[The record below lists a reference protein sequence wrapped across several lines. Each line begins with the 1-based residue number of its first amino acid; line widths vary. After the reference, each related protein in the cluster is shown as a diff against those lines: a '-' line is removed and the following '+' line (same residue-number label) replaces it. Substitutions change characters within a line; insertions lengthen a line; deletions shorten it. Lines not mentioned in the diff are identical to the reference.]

1 MSERQSV
8 ENPSS
13 DRRPAYWITLA
24 RSVLATVLG
33 LALILQP
40 DKARPMLVNFIGVF
54 WLAAGIMSLRW
65 GANGERARRLT
76 VVVGVV
82 GIVAG
87 LMILGRFLLIQIVGE
102 ASMVLLLGGVI
113 VLTGLVHVFDG
124 FRTGSGRQRSWTST
138 LLGAFEI
145 VLGLAVLVWR
155 DDFGPV
161 FYAIVTIWAF
171 LAAFVLL
178 REALRQRSRSVVRI
192 S

>member
-8 ENPSS
+8 ETPSS
-13 DRRPAYWITLA
+13 DRRTAYWITLA
-24 RSVLATVLG
+24 RSVLATALG

-65 GANGERARRLT
+65 GANGERARRLS

-102 ASMVLLLGGVI
+102 APMVLLLGGVI
-113 VLTGLVHVFDG
+113 VLTGLVHVFEG
-124 FRTGSGRQRSWTST
+124 FRTGSGRQRSWVST
-138 LLGAFEI
+138 LLGALEI

-171 LAAFVLL
+171 LAALVLL
-178 REALRQRSRSVVRI
+178 REALRQRARANVKAG
-192 S
+192 

>member
-65 GANGERARRLT
+65 GANGERARRLS

-87 LMILGRFLLIQIVGE
+87 LLILGRFLLIQFVGE
-102 ASMVLLLGGVI
+102 APMVLLLGS
-113 VLTGLVHVFDG
+113 HYRADG
-124 FRTGSGRQRSWTST
+124 PGSRFRWIPYGAIGS
-138 LLGAFEI
+138 
-145 VLGLAVLVWR
+145 
-155 DDFGPV
+155 
-161 FYAIVTIWAF
+161 
-171 LAAFVLL
+171 AAFVDQHAVG
-178 REALRQRSRSVVRI
+178 RFRDRAWAWWCCCGVMTSARSFTPL
-192 S
+192 